1 MNNANEGGGNMK
13 TAEEWIDEYSQ
24 SGPFDCIDDT
34 KTATAVIHAIQYD
47 AIASKEET
55 RETP

>member
-1 MNNANEGGGNMK
+1 MK

-24 SGPFDCIDDT
+24 SGPFDLIDDT
-34 KTATAVIHAIQYD
+34 KTATALVHAIQDD